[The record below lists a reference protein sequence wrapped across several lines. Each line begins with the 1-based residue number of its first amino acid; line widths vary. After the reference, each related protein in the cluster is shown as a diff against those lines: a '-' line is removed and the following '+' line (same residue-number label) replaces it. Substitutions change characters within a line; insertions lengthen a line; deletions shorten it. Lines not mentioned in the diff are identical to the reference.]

1 MASCR
6 PSPASVR
13 AVEATR
19 PRYFMRP
26 AEGVQSPLPP
36 AHRRGF
42 GLIGIT
48 ERMMAAGGGATWGEV
63 GDLWVLDAFMPSLP
77 AN

>member
-1 MASCR
+1 MAGAKSL
-6 PSPASVR
+6 SAW
-13 AVEATR
+13 
-19 PRYFMRP
+19 
-26 AEGVQSPLPP
+26 PLS
-36 AHRRGF
+36 A
-42 GLIGIT
+42 GIT

>member
-1 MASCR
+1 MSNR
-6 PSPASVR
+6 PSHAF
-13 AVEATR
+13 T
-19 PRYFMRP
+19 
-26 AEGVQSPLPP
+26 VQG
-36 AHRRGF
+36 ARGF